1 MAVEETLAKL
11 GIEIAFDSSGF
22 KEGITKVNNNLRT
35 LKSELT
41 LSKSSMQNFGN
52 TTESLKVK
60 AANLSEAILNQKAKV
75 ELLNEQYKA
84 SAKAKG
90 EDATETQKLKA
101 QLNNATATLNNMEKE
116 LKQLNQD
123 IKGHTAE
130 WKKLGETLTNAGQK
144 ITAVGNGMQ
153 KVGSTLTRTVTAPIV
168 AVGTLASKS
177 AIEFESAFAGVKKTV
192 EATEEQ
198 FAELE
203 LGIRNMSKELPAS
216 TTEISAV
223 AEAAGQLGIKT
234 EDVLSFT
241 RVMIDLGESTNLA
254 ANEAASALAKFAN
267 VTKMSASD
275 YGRLGSV
282 IVALGNNF
290 ATTESDIVS
299 MATRLAASGELAGLS
314 QAQIMALA
322 TSMSSV
328 GIEAE
333 AGGSAMSKLLKKIQL
348 ATELGGQELNQ
359 FSSVAGMTANEFK
372 KAFETDAVGALSA
385 FIDGLNNTERNG
397 KSAIAVLDDMGL
409 TEVRLSN
416 TILSLANASGVMT
429 DAINL
434 ANESWEENTALT
446 NEANQR
452 YGTTES
458 QIAILKNNITDM
470 AIELG
475 QALLPVIIDLVDMV
489 KPIVERIKEWATS
502 FKNLDEETRKSQLKL
517 IGIVAAIGPVL
528 SIAGKLTSSIGN
540 VVSVFGKVSTAI
552 GNAGGIAK
560 IFSTAIGAI
569 TSPVG
574 LVVIGIT
581 ALIAALVHLYNTNDE
596 FKEKVHEALEKVK
609 NVVEKLWNTIKPII
623 DVVMELLAALWEAIQ
638 PLIEV
643 IGNVLV
649 TAVSLLADWWG
660 FLIDAIQPVITI
672 VTKLLS
678 ALKPIINAIGTVIGW
693 IASFI
698 NALLNIGDTMSKIGE
713 ILSAGWENIKNWFS
727 NGINN
732 IKESWSNG
740 WNNIKQKASE
750 GWENVKNGI
759 SNAWDNVKTK
769 TAETWEN
776 IKTSTSNAWENL
788 KTNTSNL
795 VNNIKTGIQDKW
807 NELKTNTINTWN
819 NIKDSVVSAHEW
831 MYQHNYYY
839 ENICNFVSDKW
850 NEIKT
855 NTIETWENIKSNVS
869 EKYEELKTKTTE
881 AWDNISQKV
890 SDTVESVKTW
900 VSDKWNDM
908 KNNISET
915 WTNIKTGT
923 AEAWNNVKNKISE
936 TATNI
941 GNAVSNKWN
950 ELKEGTA
957 EKFNAIKNAAAEK
970 WRTNKK

>member
-22 KEGITKVNNNLRT
+22 KEGITKVNNNLKT

-60 AANLSEAILNQKAKV
+60 ASNLSEAILNQKAKV

-84 SAKAKG
+84 SVKAKG
-90 EDATETQKLKA
+90 EDATGTQKLKV

-116 LKQLNQD
+116 LEKLNAD

-130 WKKLGETLTNAGQK
+130 WKKLGETLTKAGEK
-144 ITAVGNGMQ
+144 ISTVGNGMQ
-153 KVGSTLTRTVTAPIV
+153 KVGSTLSKTVTAPIV

-192 EATEEQ
+192 DATEEQ

-203 LGIRNMSKELPAS
+203 VGIRNMSKELPAS

-234 EDVLSFT
+234 EDILSFT
-241 RVMIDLGESTNLA
+241 RVMIDLGESTNLSA
-254 ANEAASALAKFAN
+254 DEAASALAKFAN
-267 VTKMSASD
+267 VTKMSASN
-275 YGRLGSV
+275 YSNLGSV

-290 ATTESDIVS
+290 ATTESDIVG

-322 TSMSSV
+322 TAMSSV

-333 AGGSAMSKLLKKIQL
+333 AGGSAMSKLLKQIQL
-348 ATELGGQELNQ
+348 ATELGGEKLNQ
-359 FSSVAGMTANEFK
+359 FSSVAGMSANEFK
-372 KAFETDAVGALSA
+372 KAFETDAVGAISA

-397 KSAIAVLDDMGL
+397 KSALAVLDDMGL

-429 DAINL
+429 DAIDL
-434 ANESWEENTALT
+434 ANESWNENTALT

-458 QIAILKNNITDM
+458 QIAMLKNNVTDM

-475 QALLPVIIDLVDMV
+475 QALLPVIIDLVDMA
-489 KPIVERIKEWATS
+489 KPIVEKIKEWATA
-502 FKNLDEETRKSQLKL
+502 FKSLDEETRKSQLKL
-517 IGIVAAIGPVL
+517 VGIVAAIGPVL
-528 SIAGKLTSSIGN
+528 SIAGKLTSTIGG
-540 VVSVFGKVSTAI
+540 VVSAFGKVSTAI

-560 IFSTAIGAI
+560 VFSSAIGAI

-574 LVVIGIT
+574 LVIIGIT
-581 ALIAALVHLYNTNDE
+581 ALVAALVHLYNTNDD

-623 DVVMELLAALWEAIQ
+623 DVMIELLGAIWEAIQ

-649 TAVSLLADWWG
+649 TAVSFLADWWG
-660 FLIDAIQPVITI
+660 FLIDAMQPVITV

-678 ALKPIINAIGTVIGW
+678 ALKPIISAIGTVIGW
-693 IASFI
+693 IANFI
-698 NALLNIGDTMSKIGE
+698 NAL
-713 ILSAGWENIKNWFS
+713 
-727 NGINN
+727 
-732 IKESWSNG
+732 
-740 WNNIKQKASE
+740 
-750 GWENVKNGI
+750 
-759 SNAWDNVKTK
+759 
-769 TAETWEN
+769 
-776 IKTSTSNAWENL
+776 
-788 KTNTSNL
+788 
-795 VNNIKTGIQDKW
+795 
-807 NELKTNTINTWN
+807 INTNKRN
-819 NIKDSVVSAHEW
+819 NYNKKDENKLGLQIYEDLLTYLVLSE
-831 MYQHNYYY
+831 NYYY
-839 ENICNFVSDKW
+839 LVIEPYSNTEIEFAKAIINGQEVMIRHFSDGNGNIM
-850 NEIKT
+850 
-855 NTIETWENIKSNVS
+855 VS
-869 EKYEELKTKTTE
+869 EKIEFDNLPDILNFDIKLKINGKE
-881 AWDNISQKV
+881 YK
-890 SDTVESVKTW
+890 
-900 VSDKWNDM
+900 DKL
-908 KNNISET
+908 I
-915 WTNIKTGT
+915 
-923 AEAWNNVKNKISE
+923 
-936 TATNI
+936 
-941 GNAVSNKWN
+941 
-950 ELKEGTA
+950 
-957 EKFNAIKNAAAEK
+957 
-970 WRTNKK
+970 